1 MIWDYNL
8 EILVLLLITAFV
20 ALNNKNL
27 IGATITLGIFSFLL
41 CLIWA
46 EMGAVDV
53 SFTEAAVGAGVSTV
67 FLVATIYN
75 TTRRSS
81 D

>member
-1 MIWDYNL
+1 MILLFD
-8 EILVLLLITAFV
+8 ILILLSLVVCAFV
-20 ALNNKNL
+20 TLSLKDL
-27 IGATITLGIFSFLL
+27 VSATVTMSIFSFLL
-41 CLIWA
+41 CLLWA

-53 SFTEAAVGAGVSTV
+53 SFTEAAVGAGVGTI
-67 FLVATIYN
+67 FLIATIFN